1 MKSRERRVMRR
12 LAPVLAVIAAS
23 LSITASAAAA
33 PPEIFPV
40 LVEEETFVDEGLCG
54 FPVTVSFRF
63 EERHI
68 HFLDEEG
75 NVVREFSAIQ
85 FEATLTNEATGKTVI
100 EREAFRVA
108 FDNATGEVTF
118 TGLPIHYFVPASGLI
133 VRDAGLVT
141 FSEAGIVVIHG
152 PHPFLTDSEASIAAL
167 CGVLADP

>member
-1 MKSRERRVMRR
+1 MRR
-12 LAPVLAVIAAS
+12 LALLLAVLALPLVLAPSAVAA
-23 LSITASAAAA
+23 T

-40 LVEEETFVDEGLCG
+40 LVIEDTFVDEELCG

-100 EREAFRVA
+100 EREAFRVS
-108 FDNATGEVTF
+108 FDPATGEATF
-118 TGLPIHYFVPASGLI
+118 TGLPIHFFAPAVGQI

-152 PHPFLTDSEASIAAL
+152 PHPFLTDTEASIAAL